1 MKKKNF
7 INIIVFLLII
17 TYVFVGTDFKNDIK
31 KASADMS
38 NISKQTTKVKKTVN
52 VTGDLI
58 VSFID
63 VGQADSI
70 LIQNNNHN
78 MLIDAGNNEDGEK
91 LVSYFKENNIN
102 IIDSLEAFDKI
113 ITIFL
118 IKLLNIDC
126 TLPNEPKFYIN
137 GNYIDN
143 SKEYIS
149 KFIKK

>member
-1 MKKKNF
+1 MPPILNKIHDKQRNIYLKKNTLPEKT
-7 INIIVFLLII
+7 IS
-17 TYVFVGTDFKNDIK
+17 DFKAEYENKDGTYWKGFK
-31 KASADMS
+31 KGFKIGNELKTDYSQEYQE
-38 NISKQTTKVKKTVN
+38 NIQPIINEIHNT
-52 VTGDLI
+52 LI
-58 VSFID
+58 
-63 VGQADSI
+63 
-70 LIQNNNHN
+70 
-78 MLIDAGNNEDGEK
+78 E
-91 LVSYFKENNIN
+91 YFKENNIN